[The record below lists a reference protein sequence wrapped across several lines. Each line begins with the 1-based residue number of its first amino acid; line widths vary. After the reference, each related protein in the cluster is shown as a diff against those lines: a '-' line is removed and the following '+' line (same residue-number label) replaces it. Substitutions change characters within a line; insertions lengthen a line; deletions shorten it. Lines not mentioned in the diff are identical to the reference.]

1 MNLPIIVNPEAEADL
16 AEARVWYEARRP
28 GLGDD
33 FLLCVE
39 EVFEAVRRTPTL
51 HPKVFQELRLALV
64 RRFPFAAVY
73 RCDDDQMTVMAVYHT
88 RRDPRGWRKRA

>member
-1 MNLPIIVNPEAEADL
+1 MNSPIIINPEAEADL
-16 AEARVWYEARRP
+16 AEARIWYEVRRP

-39 EVFEAVRRTPTL
+39 EVFETIRRTPTL
-51 HPKVFQELRLALV
+51 YPKVFQELRLALI

-73 RCDDDQMTVMAVYHT
+73 RSENDQITVVAVYHT
-88 RRDPRGWRKRA
+88 RRDPREWQGRV